1 MNTAVL
7 ISIIICA
14 TVIIIFI
21 SCLVYD
27 YKVKTADMRSIKHFE
42 KAFKSCEPVVYIPNH
57 EKTPP
62 TAEPADSGESLD
74 FPNSR
79 TDLTE
84 KYK

>member
-1 MNTAVL
+1 MNTAII

-27 YKVKTADMRSIKHFE
+27 YKVKTADIRSIKHFE
-42 KAFKSCEPVVYIPNH
+42 KAFKTCEPVVYIPNH
-57 EKTPP
+57 EKTP

-74 FPNSR
+74 FPNSGV
-79 TDLTE
+79 DLNE
-84 KYK
+84 KYR

>member
-27 YKVKTADMRSIKHFE
+27 YKVKTADMRSIKNFE
-42 KAFKSCEPVVYIPNH
+42 KAFKACETVYIPNH

-74 FPNSR
+74 FPNS
-79 TDLTE
+79 DLNE
-84 KYK
+84 KYR